1 MYNNTIY
8 EVPSNL
14 EEVTTFFV
22 DSTEV
27 VVFKDKEKGTIV
39 PYKLRLMG
47 ELLVYSQLSDETEG
61 LKEDYPYGMHI
72 IVKEPNIGDKAI
84 IEKDRDIFGGL
95 VGEVVEVEGDG
106 NWAVIEFQ
114 IGTPKTKVR
123 QGFFITGFRVFAK
136 NESANSQNGS
146 ENS

>member
-27 VVFKDKEKGTIV
+27 VVFKDKEKGAIV
-39 PYKLRLMG
+39 PYKLKLIG
-47 ELLVYSQLSDETEG
+47 ELLVYSQIADETEG
-61 LKEDYPYGMHI
+61 LKQDYPYSMHI
-72 IVKEPNIGDKAI
+72 IVKEFEIGDMVI

-95 VGEVVEVEGDG
+95 VGEVVEVEDD

-123 QGFFITGFRVFAK
+123 QGFFITGFRVFTK
-136 NESANSQNGS
+136 NQSVNYQNGS
-146 ENS
+146 GNS